1 VVRKLLFLT
10 VLFSFLF
17 SSCQQKKDR
26 VVAQVYSHK
35 LYASEVQKQLPSGM
49 PTDDSLA
56 FATRFIDSWISDQL
70 LLAEAEKALSM
81 RDKQFQKEM
90 SEYRNSLIRSKYM
103 EKITADTNSFYVTDE
118 EVRATIAQARTNFV
132 NEKEIVRLNYV
143 KVSAKSPVKE
153 KVKEILFDEE
163 KRLLEKEKLTELCA
177 DSIEYFVD
185 DDTWLFWDDIQL
197 EVDIDLQ
204 ISAGTFNQPQYI
216 EKTSGESCYLIV
228 ILDYKSE
235 QTGADSRDYFESVRT
250 MLIQKKKNEY
260 INQKL
265 DELYLKAEKAGKIAR

>member
-1 VVRKLLFLT
+1 MVLANLLLAA
-10 VLFSFLF
+10 
-17 SSCQQKKDR
+17 CQQKKDR

-49 PTDDSLA
+49 TTDDSLA
-56 FATRFIDSWISDQL
+56 FAARYIDSWISEQL
-70 LLAEAEKALSM
+70 LLAEAENELSM

-90 SEYRNSLIRSKYM
+90 AEYRNSLIRNRYL
-103 EKITADTNSFYVTDE
+103 EKVTSDTSAFYVTDN

-143 KVSAKSPVKE
+143 KVAVKSPIKE
-153 KVKEILFDEE
+153 KVKEILFDET

-177 DSIEYFVD
+177 DSVEYFID

-197 EVDIDLQ
+197 EVDIELKVPDG
-204 ISAGTFNQPQYI
+204 AFNQPQYI
-216 EKTSGESCYLIV
+216 EKTTGESCYLIV

-250 MLIQKKKNEY
+250 MLIQKKKTEF

-265 DELYLKAEKAGKIAR
+265 DELYQKAEKAGKIAR

>member
-1 VVRKLLFLT
+1 MRKLLWLL
-10 VLFSFLF
+10 VLANLLLA
-17 SSCQQKKDR
+17 SCQQNNDR

-49 PTDDSLA
+49 TTDDSLA
-56 FATRFIDSWISDQL
+56 FAARYIDSWISEQL
-70 LLAEAEKALSM
+70 LLAEAENELSM

-90 SEYRNSLIRSKYM
+90 AEYRNSLIRNRYL
-103 EKITADTNSFYVTDE
+103 EKVTSDTSAFYVTDN

-143 KVSAKSPVKE
+143 KVAAKSPIKE
-153 KVKEILFDEE
+153 KVKEILFDET
-163 KRLLEKEKLTELCA
+163 KRLLEKEKLAELCA
-177 DSIEYFVD
+177 DSVEYFID

-197 EVDIDLQ
+197 EVDIELKVPDG
-204 ISAGTFNQPQYI
+204 AFNQPQYI
-216 EKTSGESCYLIV
+216 EKTTGESCYLIV

-250 MLIQKKKNEY
+250 MLIQKKKTEF

-265 DELYLKAEKAGKIAR
+265 DELYQKAEKAGKIAR

>member
-1 VVRKLLFLT
+1 MVRKLLFLT

>member
-1 VVRKLLFLT
+1 MRKLLFLT

>member
-1 VVRKLLFLT
+1 MVRKLLFLT

-17 SSCQQKKDR
+17 SSCHQKKDR

-49 PTDDSLA
+49 STDDSLA
-56 FATRFIDSWISDQL
+56 FATRFIDSWISEQL

-90 SEYRNSLIRSKYM
+90 LEYRNSLIRSRYL
-103 EKITADTNSFYVTDE
+103 EKITADTNAFYVTDE

-163 KRLLEKEKLTELCA
+163 TRLLEKEKLTELCA